1 MDNARL
7 TEEFTHFLEE
17 KKTEMYSILK
27 EDATKYMCI
36 LLDKIKLKLIQLL
49 SYDACQSV
57 PEELPAIPTAGQP
70 ACRATVGKEQ
80 SNQQPE
86 SIEIIEIF
94 SDDEDDDCCSSGECE
109 ECLHEKMLEEEK
121 LKEQSTTELQSED
134 TSETDIVILK
144 VIKPKSKLPK
154 RRRSNS
160 VDTSCRTVSRTGPR
174 FPADPWFANVSSKCQ
189 TDGEGEN
196 GNTRDRIKTISV
208 RCFFCAL
215 MCPSETA
222 RDEHV
227 KENHGPKPF
236 NCSLANSGC
245 VEKFETRY
253 VFGLRVV
260 IWNS

>member
-7 TEEFTHFLEE
+7 EEEFTQFLEE

-49 SYDACQSV
+49 SFDSRQSV
-57 PEELPAIPTAGQP
+57 PGELHTIPKAGQSE
-70 ACRATVGKEQ
+70 CRATVGKEQ
-80 SNQQPE
+80 TNQQPE
-86 SIEIIEIF
+86 SIEVIEIF

-109 ECLHEKMLEEEK
+109 ECLYEKILEEEK
-121 LKEQSTTELQSED
+121 LKEQSTAEIQSED

-144 VIKPKSKLPK
+144 EIQLESKLIK

-160 VDTSCRTVSRTGPR
+160 ADSRCRTVSRSGPR
-174 FPADPWFANVSSKCQ
+174 FPADPWFSNDSPKCK
-189 TDGEGEN
+189 TDGED
-196 GNTRDRIKTISV
+196 GNNRDRIKTISV

-215 MCPSETA
+215 MYPSETA

-227 KENHGPKPF
+227 KENHGPKPY
-236 NCSLANSGC
+236 NCWLVKSGC

-253 VFGLRVV
+253 DFDL
-260 IWNS
+260 